1 MKCNKHILVGE
12 FRWDAKSRFLYRTNN
27 DTNDLEKKPLTLTP
41 KQHLLLLS
49 LYNAHPK
56 VLQRNEIINYV
67 WESKPTSPESLPQ
80 LVNRTRIVLEDNNK
94 DILVNEPGVG
104 YSLNFTLL
112 DEQREVE
119 DKVAFENSDKPKTI
133 NYVEAKPVELKLKL
147 LVPVLIVLT
156 MFNLSSAIEAS
167 YYSHQFMSAFFATPY
182 PNVKQIDE
190 NNISLVID
198 NNECHYTKNTQLLR
212 CQ

>member
-12 FRWDAKSRFLYRTNN
+12 FQWDVKSRFLYRTNN

-41 KQHLLLLS
+41 KQHRLLLS

-56 VLQRNEIINYV
+56 VLRRHEIINYV

-104 YSLNFTLL
+104 YSLNFTLQ
-112 DEQREVE
+112 DEQQEVE
-119 DKVAFENSDKPKTI
+119 DKVAFENSEKPKAI
-133 NYVEAKPVELKLKL
+133 NYVEAKPVDLKLKL
-147 LVPVLIVLT
+147 IVPVLIVLT
-156 MFNLSSAIEAS
+156 MFNLGSAIEAS
-167 YYSHQFMSAFFATPY
+167 YYSHQFMSAFFSTPY

-190 NNISLVID
+190 NNVSLVID

>member
-27 DTNDLEKKPLTLTP
+27 DTNDLEQKPLTLTP

-80 LVNRTRIVLEDNNK
+80 LVNRTRIVLEDNDK

-112 DEQREVE
+112 DEQQEVE
-119 DKVAFENSDKPKTI
+119 DKVAFENSVKPTGINCVETKPVDPKPKLI
-133 NYVEAKPVELKLKL
+133 
-147 LVPVLIVLT
+147 VPVLIVLT
-156 MFNLSSAIEAS
+156 MLNLSSAIEAS

-182 PNVKQIDE
+182 PNIKQIDE

>member
-12 FRWDAKSRFLYRTNN
+12 FHWDAKSRFLYRTNN
-27 DTNDLEKKPLTLTP
+27 DTNDLEKTPLTLTP

-56 VLQRNEIINYV
+56 VLRRHEIINYV

-119 DKVAFENSDKPKTI
+119 EKVAFENSAKPKTI
-133 NYVEAKPVELKLKL
+133 NYVEAKPVDLKLKL
-147 LVPVLIVLT
+147 IVPVLIVLT

>member
-1 MKCNKHILVGE
+1 M
-12 FRWDAKSRFLYRTNN
+12 
-27 DTNDLEKKPLTLTP
+27 EKTPLTLTP

-56 VLQRNEIINYV
+56 VLRRHEIINYV

-119 DKVAFENSDKPKTI
+119 EKVAFENSAKPKTI
-133 NYVEAKPVELKLKL
+133 NYVEAKPVDLKLKL
-147 LVPVLIVLT
+147 IVPVLIVLT
-156 MFNLSSAIEAS
+156 MFNLSSAIETS

>member
-94 DILVNEPGVG
+94 NILVNEPGVG

-112 DEQREVE
+112 DEQQKVE
-119 DKVAFENSDKPKTI
+119 EKVFFENSVKPKTI
-133 NYVEAKPVELKLKL
+133 NYVETKPVEPKPKLI
-147 LVPVLIVLT
+147 VPALIVLT
-156 MFNLSSAIEAS
+156 IFNLSSAIEAS

>member
-12 FRWDAKSRFLYRTNN
+12 FSWDAKSRFLYRTNN

-119 DKVAFENSDKPKTI
+119 DKVAFENSDRPKTI

-167 YYSHQFMSAFFATPY
+167 YYSHQFMSAFFSTPY
-182 PNVKQIDE
+182 PHVKQIDE
-190 NNISLVID
+190 NNISLIID

-212 CQ
+212 CK

>member
-12 FRWDAKSRFLYRTNN
+12 FYWDAKSRFLYRTNN
-27 DTNDLEKKPLTLTP
+27 DTNDLEKTPLTLTP

-56 VLQRNEIINYV
+56 VLRRHEIINYV

-119 DKVAFENSDKPKTI
+119 EKVAFENSVKPKTI
-133 NYVEAKPVELKLKL
+133 NYVETKPVELKPKL
-147 LVPVLIVLT
+147 IVPALIVLT
-156 MFNLSSAIEAS
+156 IFNLSSAIEAS

>member
-80 LVNRTRIVLEDNNK
+80 LVNRTRVVLEDNNK
-94 DILVNEPGVG
+94 NILVNEPGVG

-112 DEQREVE
+112 DEQQEVE
-119 DKVAFENSDKPKTI
+119 EKVAFENSVKPKTI
-133 NYVEAKPVELKLKL
+133 NYVETKPVEPKPKLI
-147 LVPVLIVLT
+147 VPALIVLT
-156 MFNLSSAIEAS
+156 IFNLSSAIEAS